1 MIDKLSKPWRN
12 VVLTVLLI
20 LVVWFCWTIRSVLNP
35 LILAYL
41 LAFVATPLVRWV
53 EKRGLSRR
61 SAVNVIFVGTGIL
74 GLLVLLVVFL
84 QGRSLVQ
91 RLDDPEIHD
100 RTWGRLERELEQH
113 AGLVEWITARLP
125 VPDDEG
131 APPAEE
137 TDEGAGE
144 GSEEANGRD
153 ADEAGDEAADAEGE
167 AEGDSEPRSAVAELR
182 AALEEWGAALFAGEN
197 LPETRNQGLAAAGVA
212 LTFLQ
217 RIFGSI
223 MAFGTL
229 LVLLPIYTYFLLFE
243 LERIHRFVR
252 HYMPAGER
260 TRLSRV
266 GKQIGE
272 VLANFFRGRML
283 VCLLKGV
290 CYALGLWALGID
302 YALLIGLGTGFLSLV
317 PFVGSIVGA
326 VLACLIGFLSH
337 DLVGAVWRVSVVF
350 VVAEL
355 IENYVLVPKI
365 LGDTLAL
372 HPIVVIFAIMAG
384 GAAFGMFGLLVALP
398 VTASLVILTR
408 EFVLPSL
415 EEIARGDGPQ
425 RRRPA

>member
-1 MIDKLSKPWRN
+1 MIDKLRKPWRN
-12 VVLTVLLI
+12 VALTVLLI
-20 LVVWFCWTIRSVLNP
+20 LVGWFCWTIRSVLNP

-53 EKRGLSRR
+53 EQRGLSRR

-100 RTWGRLERELEQH
+100 RTWGRLERELEEH

-125 VPDDEG
+125 EPDDEEPV
-131 APPAEE
+131 APA
-137 TDEGAGE
+137 DGDGDAGE
-144 GSEEANGRD
+144 EATAGEE
-153 ADEAGDEAADAEGE
+153 GDGAKDGADAEG
-167 AEGDSEPRSAVAELR
+167 ADGGEPGSAVGELR
-182 AALEEWGAALFAGEN
+182 AALEEWGAALFADEN
-197 LPETRNQGLAAAGVA
+197 LPETRDKGLAAAGVA
-212 LTFLQ
+212 LTVLQ
-217 RIFGSI
+217 RVFGSI

-266 GKQIGE
+266 GTQIGE

-290 CYALGLWALGID
+290 CYALGLWILGID

-317 PFVGSIVGA
+317 PFVGSAVGA
-326 VLACLIGFLSH
+326 VLACLIAFLSH
-337 DLVGAVWRVSVVF
+337 DLVGAVWRVAVVF

-408 EFVLPSL
+408 EFVLPTL
-415 EEIARGDGPQ
+415 EEIARGDGAG
-425 RRRPA
+425 RRRA